1 MQVLS
6 RRRIRIPYLKRL
18 DQGVEEE
25 LIIITGKVMRYC

>member
-25 LIIITGKVMRYC
+25 LIITGKVMGYC